1 MTVIATAGHVDHG
14 KSTLVNFLTGQETD
28 KLAEEKSRGL
38 TINLGYTFYKY
49 GDQIISIVDVPGHR
63 DFFKN
68 TVAGFSNADAVLF
81 VIDSTQGW
89 AEQSEQH
96 FNALIS
102 LSKLNILFI
111 FTKLDMK
118 ESNVDEQWLIDK
130 VSNIKNLN
138 YKILKFDKNST
149 DKVSLI
155 EDIQTFLST
164 CTNEYSSFWI
174 DRSFLIDGI
183 GRIVTGTVGSGFS
196 LSGPFIT
203 SRGEKLEVKNIESV
217 NEEYTQETG
226 SQRVAV
232 SLKKSSGEIPK
243 RGDLLSNT
251 ALTESIHI
259 FIKLDTESSKE
270 IRNNTLKL
278 FAGTSNHLVEKI
290 HPLRIGD
297 ETYAIAKLGK
307 PAALPMKEKMA
318 LHNIDRDSFIPCEFT
333 MPVNNKNLIKHLIR
347 ESKKKA
353 SYNTLYDLLYLLP
366 FKYSDESLR
375 IGQMFTDEANLNLLN
390 HYIKDNA
397 ETINKFGIKKYLL
410 EKFYIEEADIQYLFA
425 AFEDISVKENQ
436 IKLNTD
442 NTEEDKKVL
451 KLISNELGREL
462 KVPDIDLQKFDREAV
477 KNLFL
482 KDKLI
487 RISKNI
493 LYTDNHFQ
501 ELLRIIEQLPATFTI
516 AEFKSLSGL
525 SRKYTIPILE
535 ILDSKQIIKKI
546 DSEGTRVKLI
556 S

>member
-217 NEEYTQETG
+217 YEEYTQETG

-251 ALTESIHI
+251 AMTESIHI

-318 LHNIDRDSFIPCEFT
+318 LHNIDRNSFIPCEFT

-462 KVPDIDLQKFDREAV
+462 KVPDIDLQKFDREVV

>member
-38 TINLGYTFYKY
+38 TINLGYTFYEY
-49 GDQIISIVDVPGHR
+49 ADQIISIVDVPGHR

-89 AEQSEQH
+89 SEQSEQH
-96 FNALIS
+96 FNALIG

-130 VSNIKNLN
+130 VSNIKDLN
-138 YKILKFDKNST
+138 YRILKFDKNST

-155 EDIQTFLST
+155 EDIQTFVST

-217 NEEYTQETG
+217 NEEYTQEIG

-243 RGDLLSNT
+243 RGNLLSNT
-251 ALTESIHI
+251 AMTESIHI

-366 FKYSDESLR
+366 FQYSDDSLR

-462 KVPDIDLQKFDREAV
+462 KVPDIDLQKFDREVV

>member
-38 TINLGYTFYKY
+38 TINLGYTFYEY
-49 GDQIISIVDVPGHR
+49 ANQIISIVDVPGHR

-89 AEQSEQH
+89 SEQSEQH
-96 FNALIS
+96 FNALIG
-102 LSKLNILFI
+102 LSKLNILFV

-118 ESNVDEQWLIDK
+118 ESNADEQWLIDK
-130 VSNIKNLN
+130 VSNIKDLN

-149 DKVSLI
+149 DKISLI
-155 EDIQTFLST
+155 EDIQTFIST

-196 LSGPFIT
+196 LSSPFIT
-203 SRGEKLEVKNIESV
+203 TRGEKLEVKSIESV
-217 NEEYTQETG
+217 NKEYTQETG

-232 SLKKSSGEIPK
+232 SLKKSSGVIPK

-251 ALTESIHI
+251 VLSESIHI
-259 FIKLDTESSKE
+259 FIKLDIESSKE

-290 HPLRIGD
+290 HPLRIGE

-307 PAALPMKEKMA
+307 PAALPMKEKMV
-318 LHNIDRDSFIPCEFT
+318 LHNIDRDSFIACEFT
-333 MPVNNKNLIKHLIR
+333 MQVNNKNLIKHLTR
-347 ESKKKA
+347 ESKKKG

-366 FKYSDESLR
+366 FKNSDDSLR

-390 HYIKDNA
+390 NNIKDNA
-397 ETINKFGIKKYLL
+397 ETINKFGINKYLY
-410 EKFYIEEADIQYLFA
+410 EKF
-425 AFEDISVKENQ
+425 
-436 IKLNTD
+436 
-442 NTEEDKKVL
+442 
-451 KLISNELGREL
+451 
-462 KVPDIDLQKFDREAV
+462 
-477 KNLFL
+477 
-482 KDKLI
+482 
-487 RISKNI
+487 
-493 LYTDNHFQ
+493 
-501 ELLRIIEQLPATFTI
+501 
-516 AEFKSLSGL
+516 
-525 SRKYTIPILE
+525 
-535 ILDSKQIIKKI
+535 
-546 DSEGTRVKLI
+546 
-556 S
+556 

>member
-251 ALTESIHI
+251 AMTESIHI

-297 ETYAIAKLGK
+297 ETYVIAKLGK

-462 KVPDIDLQKFDREAV
+462 KVPDIDLQKFDREVV

>member
-1 MTVIATAGHVDHG
+1 M
-14 KSTLVNFLTGQETD
+14 
-28 KLAEEKSRGL
+28 
-38 TINLGYTFYKY
+38 
-49 GDQIISIVDVPGHR
+49 
-63 DFFKN
+63 
-68 TVAGFSNADAVLF
+68 
-81 VIDSTQGW
+81 
-89 AEQSEQH
+89 
-96 FNALIS
+96 
-102 LSKLNILFI
+102 
-111 FTKLDMK
+111 
-118 ESNVDEQWLIDK
+118 
-130 VSNIKNLN
+130 
-138 YKILKFDKNST
+138 
-149 DKVSLI
+149 I
-155 EDIQTFLST
+155 EDIQTFVST
-164 CTNEYSSFWI
+164 CSNEYSSFWI
-174 DRSFLIDGI
+174 DRSFVIDGI

-203 SRGEKLEVKNIESV
+203 TRGEKLEVKSIESV

-232 SLKKSSGEIPK
+232 SLKKSSGVIPK

-251 ALTESIHI
+251 VLSESIHI
-259 FIKLDTESSKE
+259 FIKLETESSKE

-290 HPLRIGD
+290 HPLRVGQ
-297 ETYAIAKLGK
+297 ETYAIAKLSK
-307 PAALPMKEKMA
+307 PAALPMKEKLV
-318 LHNIDRDSFIPCEFT
+318 LHNIDRDSFIACEFT

-366 FKYSDESLR
+366 FKYSDDSLG
-375 IGQMFTDEANLNLLN
+375 IGQMFIDEANLSLLN
-390 HYIKDNA
+390 QNIKDNA
-397 ETINKFGIKKYLL
+397 ETINKFGIKKYLH

>member
-251 ALTESIHI
+251 AMTESIHI

-410 EKFYIEEADIQYLFA
+410 EKFYIEEADIKYLFA

-462 KVPDIDLQKFDREAV
+462 KVPDIDLQKFDREVV

>member
-196 LSGPFIT
+196 LSSPFIT
-203 SRGEKLEVKNIESV
+203 SRGEKLEVKSIESV

-442 NTEEDKKVL
+442 NTEEDKKVF

-462 KVPDIDLQKFDREAV
+462 KVPDIDLQKFDREVV

-501 ELLRIIEQLPATFTI
+501 ELLKIIEQLPATFTI

>member
-390 HYIKDNA
+390 HYIKNNA

-462 KVPDIDLQKFDREAV
+462 KVPDIDLQKFDREVV

-493 LYTDNHFQ
+493 LYTDIHFQ

>member
-111 FTKLDMK
+111 FSKLDMK

-130 VSNIKNLN
+130 VSNIKDLN

-251 ALTESIHI
+251 SLTESIHI

-462 KVPDIDLQKFDREAV
+462 KVPDIDLQKFDREVV

>member
-203 SRGEKLEVKNIESV
+203 SKGEKLEVKNIESV
-217 NEEYTQETG
+217 NEEYTQEIG

-278 FAGTSNHLVEKI
+278 FSGTSNHLVEKI

-366 FKYSDESLR
+366 FQYSDDSLR

-397 ETINKFGIKKYLL
+397 ETINKFGIKKYLH

-425 AFEDISVKENQ
+425 AFKDISVKENQ

-451 KLISNELGREL
+451 KLISKELGGEL
-462 KVPDIDLQKFDREAV
+462 KVPDIDLQKFDREVV

-493 LYTDNHFQ
+493 LYTDSHFQ

>member
-243 RGDLLSNT
+243 RGNLLSNT
-251 ALTESIHI
+251 AMTESIHI

-462 KVPDIDLQKFDREAV
+462 KVPDIDLQKFDREVV

-482 KDKLI
+482 KNKLI

-493 LYTDNHFQ
+493 LYTDEHFK
-501 ELLRIIEQLPATFTI
+501 ELLRIIEQLPTTFTI

>member
-49 GDQIISIVDVPGHR
+49 GYQIISIVDVPGHR

-96 FNALIS
+96 FNALIG

-118 ESNVDEQWLIDK
+118 ESNADEQWLIDK

-251 ALTESIHI
+251 AMTESIHI

-462 KVPDIDLQKFDREAV
+462 KVPDIDLQKFDREVV

>member
-251 ALTESIHI
+251 AMTESIHI

-462 KVPDIDLQKFDREAV
+462 KVPDIDLQKFDREVV

-493 LYTDNHFQ
+493 LYTDIHFQ

>member
-217 NEEYTQETG
+217 YEEYTQETG

-251 ALTESIHI
+251 AMTESIHI

-375 IGQMFTDEANLNLLN
+375 IGQMFTDEANLNQLN

-462 KVPDIDLQKFDREAV
+462 KVPDIDLQKFDREVV

>member
-38 TINLGYTFYKY
+38 TINLGYTFYEY
-49 GDQIISIVDVPGHR
+49 ADQIVSIVDVPGHR

-251 ALTESIHI
+251 AMTESIHI

-462 KVPDIDLQKFDREAV
+462 KVPDIDLQKFDREVV

>member
-89 AEQSEQH
+89 AKQSEQH
-96 FNALIS
+96 FNALIG

-130 VSNIKNLN
+130 VSNIKDLN
-138 YKILKFDKNST
+138 YKILKFDKDST

-174 DRSFLIDGI
+174 DRSFLIDGV

-196 LSGPFIT
+196 LSSPFIT
-203 SRGEKLEVKNIESV
+203 SRGEKLEVKSIESV

-259 FIKLDTESSKE
+259 FIKLDTESFKE

-278 FAGTSNHLVEKI
+278 FAGTSNYLVEKI
-290 HPLRIGD
+290 HPLRIVD

-318 LHNIDRDSFIPCEFT
+318 LHNIDRDSFIPCEFK
-333 MPVNNKNLIKHLIR
+333 MPINNKNLINHLIR

-366 FKYSDESLR
+366 FKYSDDSLR

-397 ETINKFGIKKYLL
+397 ETINKFGIKKYLH

-442 NTEEDKKVL
+442 NTEEDKKVF

-462 KVPDIDLQKFDREAV
+462 KVPDIDLQKFDREVV

-546 DSEGTRVKLI
+546 DPEGTRVKLI

>member
-89 AEQSEQH
+89 AKQSEQH

-196 LSGPFIT
+196 LSSPFIT

-226 SQRVAV
+226 SQRVAI
-232 SLKKSSGEIPK
+232 SLKKSSGKIPK

-251 ALTESIHI
+251 AMTESIHI

-366 FKYSDESLR
+366 FQYSDDSLR

-462 KVPDIDLQKFDREAV
+462 KVPDIDLQKFDREVV

>member
-96 FNALIS
+96 FNALIG

-217 NEEYTQETG
+217 YEEYTQETG

-462 KVPDIDLQKFDREAV
+462 KVPDIDLQKFDREVV

>member
-38 TINLGYTFYKY
+38 TINLGYTFYEY
-49 GDQIISIVDVPGHR
+49 ADQIISIVDVPGHR

-68 TVAGFSNADAVLF
+68 TVAGFSNDDAVLF

-89 AEQSEQH
+89 SEQSEQH
-96 FNALIS
+96 FNALIG
-102 LSKLNILFI
+102 LSKLNILFV

-118 ESNVDEQWLIDK
+118 ESNADEQWLIDK
-130 VSNIKNLN
+130 VSNIKDLN

-149 DKVSLI
+149 DKISLI
-155 EDIQTFLST
+155 EDIQTF
-164 CTNEYSSFWI
+164 I
-174 DRSFLIDGI
+174 
-183 GRIVTGTVGSGFS
+183 
-196 LSGPFIT
+196 
-203 SRGEKLEVKNIESV
+203 
-217 NEEYTQETG
+217 
-226 SQRVAV
+226 
-232 SLKKSSGEIPK
+232 
-243 RGDLLSNT
+243 SNT
-251 ALTESIHI
+251 VLSESIHI
-259 FIKLDTESSKE
+259 FIKLDIESSKE

-290 HPLRIGD
+290 HPLRIGK

-307 PAALPMKEKMA
+307 PAALPMKEKMV
-318 LHNIDRDSFIPCEFT
+318 LHNIDRDSFIACEFT
-333 MPVNNKNLIKHLIR
+333 MQVNNKNLIKHLTR
-347 ESKKKA
+347 ESKKKG

-366 FKYSDESLR
+366 FKNSDDSLR

-390 HYIKDNA
+390 NNIKDNA
-397 ETINKFGIKKYLL
+397 ETINKFGINKYLY
-410 EKFYIEEADIQYLFA
+410 EKFYIEEADIQYLFS

-436 IKLNTD
+436 IKLATD
-442 NTEEDKKVL
+442 NTDEDKKVL
-451 KLISNELGREL
+451 KLISNELGGEL
-462 KVPDIDLQKFDREAV
+462 KVPDIDLKKFDRDVV

-493 LYTDNHFQ
+493 LYTDNHFK
-501 ELLRIIEQLPATFTI
+501 EVLRIIEQLPTTFTI
-516 AEFKSLSGL
+516 TEFKSLSGL

-535 ILDSKQIIKKI
+535 ILDGKQIIKKI
-546 DSEGTRVKLI
+546 DSDGTRQKLI

>member
-203 SRGEKLEVKNIESV
+203 SKGEKLEVKNIESV

-251 ALTESIHI
+251 AMTESIHI

-278 FAGTSNHLVEKI
+278 FAGTSNYLVEKI
-290 HPLRIGD
+290 HPLRIVD

-462 KVPDIDLQKFDREAV
+462 KVPDIDLQKFDREVV

>member
-217 NEEYTQETG
+217 NEEYTQEIG

-462 KVPDIDLQKFDREAV
+462 KVPDIDLQKFDREVV

>member
-196 LSGPFIT
+196 LSGPYIT

-217 NEEYTQETG
+217 YEEYTQETG

-251 ALTESIHI
+251 AMTESIHI

-462 KVPDIDLQKFDREAV
+462 KVPDIDLQKFDREVV

>member
-38 TINLGYTFYKY
+38 TINLGYTFYEY
-49 GDQIISIVDVPGHR
+49 ADQIVSIVDVPGHR

-89 AEQSEQH
+89 SEQSEQH
-96 FNALIS
+96 FNALIG

-130 VSNIKNLN
+130 VSNIKDLN
-138 YKILKFDKNST
+138 YRILKFDKNST

-196 LSGPFIT
+196 PSGPFIT
-203 SRGEKLEVKNIESV
+203 SRGEKLEVKSIESV

-232 SLKKSSGEIPK
+232 SLKKSSGVIPK

-290 HPLRIGD
+290 HPLWIGE
-297 ETYAIAKLGK
+297 ETYAIAKLGR
-307 PAALPMKEKMA
+307 PAALPMKEKMV
-318 LHNIDRDSFIPCEFT
+318 LHNIDRDSFIACEFT

-353 SYNTLYDLLYLLP
+353 SYNTLYDLLYFLP
-366 FKYSDESLR
+366 FKYSDDSLR
-375 IGQMFTDEANLNLLN
+375 IGQMFTDEANLNLIN
-390 HYIKDNA
+390 HHIKDTV
-397 ETINKFGIKKYLL
+397 ETINKFGIKKYLH

-425 AFEDISVKENQ
+425 AFEDMSIKENQ
-436 IKLNTD
+436 IKLTTD
-442 NTEEDKKVL
+442 NTEGDKKVL
-451 KLISNELGREL
+451 RLIFKELGEEL
-462 KVPDIDLQKFDREAV
+462 KVPDIDLQKYDREVV

-493 LYTDNHFQ
+493 LYTDNHFK
-501 ELLRIIEQLPATFTI
+501 ELLRIIEQLPTTFTI

-546 DSEGTRVKLI
+546 DSEGTREKLI